1 MSTVSL
7 PTTSPPDDL
16 RPKPGDWNL
25 RPGISKRWFL
35 LAALVALLLAF
46 SARRTELDRAAVMTA
61 EGAVHIAGIGQEDGV
76 SRGWRLFWSAALPLV
91 LAEKTEVSRI
101 DGFDPAHLPPN
112 SYLISEPVREYDV
125 ATGKYVE
132 AGVRQYLIEPLGYLT
147 RVCLLMLKTI
157 EMGLWGTLLAVLIA
171 APLGVL
177 GARGYSPHP
186 VVYTAARGMCSFSRS
201 MPELIIAMFFVLL
214 YGFGPIAGV
223 LALGIHSFGFLGKFF
238 ADDIENA
245 DAGPQEALRSTGA
258 GGLKV
263 LRMSVLPQ
271 VLPQYVAY
279 VQYILE
285 RNVRSASVLG
295 IVGAGGIGM
304 ELKGRWDMSNF
315 GHVTTILL
323 VVFAT
328 VLTLEF
334 LTQRIR
340 KRLM

>member
-1 MSTVSL
+1 MTTLSPSL
-7 PTTSPPDDL
+7 SSDPSQW
-16 RPKPGDWNL
+16 KL
-25 RPGISKRWFL
+25 RPGIPMRWFL
-35 LAALVALLLAF
+35 VAAVAFALLAM
-46 SARRTELDRAAVMTA
+46 SARRTELDKAAVMTA
-61 EGAVHIAGIGQEDGV
+61 EGAVHAVGIGEEDGV
-76 SRGWRLFWSAALPLV
+76 SRGWRLFWSAAFPLV
-91 LAEKTEVSRI
+91 LAEKTEISRI
-101 DGFDPAHLPPN
+101 NGFDPSHLPPGA
-112 SYLISEPVREYDV
+112 YLVSEPLREYDV
-125 ATGKYVE
+125 AAGRYID
-132 AGVRQYLIEPLGYLT
+132 AGVRQYLVEPLGYLG
-147 RVCLLMLKTI
+147 RVFLLMLRTI
-157 EMGLWGTLLAVLIA
+157 EIGIWGTLLAVAIA

-186 VVYTAARGMCSFSRS
+186 IVYTAARGVCSFSRS

-245 DAGPQEALRSTGA
+245 DSGPQEALRSTGA

-271 VLPQYVAY
+271 VVPQYLAY

-315 GHVTTILL
+315 GHVSTILL
-323 VVFAT
+323 VVFIT

-334 LTQRIR
+334 LTQRVR
-340 KRLM
+340 RRLM